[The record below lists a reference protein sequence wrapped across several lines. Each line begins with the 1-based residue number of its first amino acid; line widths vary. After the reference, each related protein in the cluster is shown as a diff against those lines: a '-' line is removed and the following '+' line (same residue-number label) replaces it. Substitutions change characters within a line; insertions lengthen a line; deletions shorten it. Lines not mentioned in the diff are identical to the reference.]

1 MHHHHAIRVALPFA
15 AALPLLWLAALTTE
29 PRSAALAPTVSTL
42 AIAPDAP
49 AASDDRQAGVVRI
62 FESTLDFVRE
72 ISRSFERRD
81 YAGAVYLAGHRVIQ
95 HDDVRQVWL
104 TTIEQPTTGLLC
116 RPGALGTAGP
126 SPGPMARPRRWP
138 RKGGIGADFIGLS
151 GTRRVVGRVP
161 GRVPGEGG
169 ATPLFPGSA

>member
-81 YAGAVYLAGHRVIQ
+81 YAGAVVRLLVI
-95 HDDVRQVWL
+95 VEVL
-104 TTIEQPTTGLLC
+104 I
-116 RPGALGTAGP
+116 GALGVVSCLTVWGK
-126 SPGPMARPRRWP
+126 
-138 RKGGIGADFIGLS
+138 RKAALVYRIVDVMGALFLVIALLLA
-151 GTRRVVGRVP
+151 
-161 GRVPGEGG
+161 
-169 ATPLFPGSA
+169 ATMIVWGV